1 MSTFRNP
8 VGPQPSSVYWRRR
21 LVVGGGLL
29 LVIVIILLIVFSPKG
44 DDKDPA
50 SKPSPTPSAS
60 SSAAL
65 GDLEPQACNPDS
77 ISLEAVTD
85 ASEYQAG
92 QQPLISMKIT
102 NLGAAACTINVGTDA
117 QEYRITS
124 GSDAIWN
131 SRDCQTA
138 PAPTEIT
145 LEPGADK
152 AQSTAPFAWDRTRS
166 SATTCDANRPEVAAG
181 GGTYRLTVL
190 LGDIES
196 AESKPFLLY

>member
-29 LVIVIILLIVFSPKG
+29 LVIVIILLVVFSPKG
-44 DDKDPA
+44 DDK
-50 SKPSPTPSAS
+50 KPGAPPSSSPSAS
-60 SSAAL
+60 SSSL
-65 GDLEPQACNPDS
+65 DDLEPQACNPDA
-77 ISLEAVTD
+77 ISLEAITD
-85 ASEYQAG
+85 ASEYPATI
-92 QQPLISMKIT
+92 QPQISMKIT

-124 GSDAIWN
+124 GDDAIWN
-131 SRDCQTA
+131 SRDCQTD
-138 PAPTEIT
+138 PSPQEFT
-145 LEPGADK
+145 LEPGADN

-166 SATTCDANRPEVAAG
+166 STTTCDTARPEVTAG

>member
-8 VGPQPSSVYWRRR
+8 VGPQSSSVYWRRR

-29 LVIVIILLIVFSPKG
+29 AVVIIILLIVFAPKG
-44 DDKDPA
+44 DTKAPVV
-50 SKPSPTPSAS
+50 KPSPTAS
-60 SSAAL
+60 SSASAL
-65 GDLEPQACNPDS
+65 ENLEPQACKPES
-77 ISLEAVTD
+77 VSLEAVTD
-85 ASEYQAG
+85 ATQYPAG

-102 NLGAAACTINVGTDA
+102 NLGAAACTLNVGTDV

-124 GSDAIWN
+124 GNDAIWN
-131 SRDCQTA
+131 SRDCQSA
-138 PAPTEIT
+138 PEPLEFT
-145 LEPGADK
+145 LEPGITK

-166 SATTCDANRPEVAAG
+166 STTTCDTNRPEVAAG

-196 AESKPFLLY
+196 AESTPFLLY

>member
-29 LVIVIILLIVFSPKG
+29 LVIIIILLVVFSPKG
-44 DDKDPA
+44 DGQKPA
-50 SKPSPTPSAS
+50 ATPSSSPSAS
-60 SSAAL
+60 SSSL
-65 GDLEPQACNPDS
+65 DDLEPQPCNPDS

-85 ASEYQAG
+85 ATEYPATI
-92 QQPLISMKIT
+92 QPQISMKIT

-124 GSDAIWN
+124 GNDAIWN

-138 PAPTEIT
+138 PTPNEIT
-145 LEPGADK
+145 LEPGAAK

-166 SATTCDANRPEVAAG
+166 STTTCDGDRPEVAAG

-190 LGDIES
+190 LGEIES
-196 AESKPFLLY
+196 AEDRAFLLY

>member
-29 LVIVIILLIVFSPKG
+29 LVLIVILLIVFAPKG
-44 DDKDPA
+44 GGAKPDPT
-50 SKPSPTPSAS
+50 PSSSPSAS
-60 SSAAL
+60 SSSL
-65 GDLEPQACNPDS
+65 ENLEPQPCNPDS

-85 ASEYQAG
+85 ADEYQAG

-117 QEYRITS
+117 QEYSITS

-131 SRDCQTA
+131 SSDCLQNPA
-138 PAPTEIT
+138 PAEIT
-145 LEPGADK
+145 LEPGIDS
-152 AQSTAPFAWDRTRS
+152 AQSIPPFPWERTRS
-166 SATTCDANRPEVAAG
+166 STTTCEGDRPEVAAG
-181 GGTYRLTVL
+181 GATYRLSVS